1 MKERIQSY
9 YPKAV
14 YYRANFVE
22 NGKSKSK
29 WIKIPGVE
37 IRPGLDM
44 PHGQG
49 RETELVVTDEIKY
62 SDDEV
67 AWDLQEKKTYRNTRE
82 FKVSERRE

>member
-1 MKERIQSY
+1 MKERSPSY

-29 WIKIPGVE
+29 WIKIPGLEFKPGTGLRSDE
-37 IRPGLDM
+37 III
-44 PHGQG
+44 
-49 RETELVVTDEIKY
+49 TDELKY
-62 SDDEV
+62 SDDTV
-67 AWDLQEKKTYRNTRE
+67 AWELQDKKNYRNTRE

>member
-1 MKERIQSY
+1 MKERSPSY

-29 WIKIPGVE
+29 WIKIQGLEFKPGTGLRSDE
-37 IRPGLDM
+37 III
-44 PHGQG
+44 
-49 RETELVVTDEIKY
+49 TDELKY
-62 SDDEV
+62 SDDTV
-67 AWDLQEKKTYRNTRE
+67 AWELQDKKNYRNTRE

>member
-1 MKERIQSY
+1 MKERSPSY

-37 IRPGLDM
+37 IRPGRGM
-44 PHGQG
+44 
-49 RETELVVTDEIKY
+49 RESELVVTDEIKY
-62 SDDEV
+62 SDDLV
-67 AWDLQEKKTYRNTRE
+67 AWELQDKKQYRNTRE
-82 FKVSERRE
+82 FRVSERRE